1 MLLEKSKKREIMKTI
16 IDAFVVM
23 TFAVF
28 GVYGLSQGGQKL
40 FNQIKTDSL
49 KKAGSD
55 LVNMSSISN
64 KLTHRN

>member
-1 MLLEKSKKREIMKTI
+1 MKTL

-28 GVYGLSQGGQKL
+28 GAYGLSQGGQKL
-40 FNQIKTDSL
+40 FDQIKSESL
-49 KKAGSD
+49 KKASYE
-55 LVNMSSISN
+55 LINMSSISN